1 MIEHEVKWTAP
12 SQLWFETAIST
23 DETVRRAI
31 TRPAILRFASDSFME
46 DFARMLEADPAQIGS
61 LLAKPETWRGPA
73 AQPAANALLEPA
85 APKSKFA
92 RRLERLR
99 VAADRS
105 RNGLARGSFSN
116 VASLVSPDLPPLK
129 LYQPAHQRHYLIA
142 AHLVCGITGLPDRAI
157 DPGKQERAAFV
168 IRRLLP
174 AGEIDLTQNLSR
186 PDSSWEEYAMVL
198 SVAGNG
204 WQKVARTDSSDAASL
219 APGEETLPL
228 FNMSFTEDDGR
239 RRKMLAGVIPVG
251 RREAYQTA
259 TRRASASDQ
268 STPSNLLDD
277 PRMYLLRAQ
286 VTGPWKSLLEQADVI
301 KNTHAGEPDLDPLP
315 DPPDNS
321 VRDKLIKDTR
331 EQMQTGSWYT
341 LLDFAEFLRE
351 RINNVWRAV
360 TDEPGFALTDTDE
373 INLFNALENTR
384 PNNALINALISGSAI
399 YTSQSVKSSLSE
411 ALKAIVDFK
420 DRLEQATV
428 SYDRSKADPDN
439 ASQPD
444 PAWPPFLFP
453 LADHIL
459 SVPLPPDGAAAASL
473 DAALS
478 KIDQLTELVRL
489 ALPDQETAEG
499 PPAPLASRAPFDI
512 RDGWYLIRCVFER
525 PACGPLEPPIVSDP
539 TLPFQMAGFFDPDAP
554 ARPVRIGL
562 PIDTSPAGLRKFDKN
577 TAFILSDMLC
587 GQVDRFK
594 AMTLGDLVRSVLP
607 WPLHKDLPVPEKGPC
622 KTSDGSGLELG
633 MMCSLSI
640 PIITICALIL
650 LMIIVT
656 LLDFIFRWIP
666 YFILCFPVPGFK
678 SKR

>member
-1 MIEHEVKWTAP
+1 MIEHEIKWTAP
-12 SQLWFETAIST
+12 SQLWFETASST
-23 DETVRRAI
+23 DETVRRSM
-31 TRPAILRFASDSFME
+31 TRPAILRFASDTFME
-46 DFARMLEADPAQIGS
+46 DLLKILESDPARVGS
-61 LLAKPETWRGPA
+61 LVAKSETWRGPA
-73 AQPAANALLEPA
+73 ATPAASALLEPA

-92 RRLERLR
+92 RRLERFRLSSE
-99 VAADRS
+99 RS
-105 RNGLARGSFSN
+105 RNGLSTGVFSN
-116 VASLVSPDLPPLK
+116 VATILSANQPPLK

-142 AHLVCGITGLPDRAI
+142 AHLVCGITGLPDRTI
-157 DPGKQERAAFV
+157 DPGKQERAGFI

-174 AGEIDLTQNLSR
+174 PGEIDLAQNLSR
-186 PDSSWEEYAMVL
+186 PDSSWEEYAMVV
-198 SVAGNG
+198 SPAGNG
-204 WQKVARTDSSDAASL
+204 WQKVARTDSADAASL
-219 APGEETLPL
+219 AAGEETLPL
-228 FNMSFTEDDGR
+228 FNMSFNEDDGR
-239 RRKMLAGVIPVG
+239 KRKLLAGVIPVG
-251 RREAYQTA
+251 KREAYQTA
-259 TRRASASDQ
+259 TKRNA
-268 STPSNLLDD
+268 TNPSLLDD

-301 KNTHAGEPDLDPLP
+301 KNIQAGEPTISPPLP
-315 DPPDNS
+315 NPPDSS
-321 VRDKLIKDTR
+321 VANKLIKDTR

-341 LLDFAEFLRE
+341 LLDFTEFLRDQ
-351 RINNVWRAV
+351 INNVWRAV
-360 TDEPGFALTDTDE
+360 TDEPGFTLTDTDE

-384 PNNALINALISGSAI
+384 PSNALKTALTSGSAI
-399 YTSQSVKSSLSE
+399 YTTQSVKSSLSD
-411 ALKAIVDFK
+411 ALKSIVDFK
-420 DRLEQATV
+420 DRLEQATL
-428 SYDRSKADPDN
+428 SYDRAKADPNN

-444 PAWPPFLFP
+444 PTWPPFLFP
-453 LADHIL
+453 LADHL
-459 SVPLPPDGAAAASL
+459 TGVPLPPDGATAANL
-473 DAALS
+473 DAALD

-489 ALPDQETAEG
+489 ALPEQETTEG
-499 PPAPLASRAPFDI
+499 PPAPLASRTPFDI
-512 RDGWYLIRCVFER
+512 RDGWYVIRCVFER

-577 TAFILSDMLC
+577 TAFMMSDMLC

-607 WPLHKDLPVPEKGPC
+607 WPFHKDLPVPEKGPC

-633 MMCSLSI
+633 IMCSLSI

-666 YFILCFPVPGFK
+666 YFILCFPIPGFK